1 MADPI
6 RDRLY
11 SKLRE
16 VLGNENT
23 SALIEM
29 LTPDRD
35 QLATK
40 ADIDRLDQRMEKFEG
55 HLGDFQLATKG
66 DIDRLDRRMEKF
78 EGHLWDFH
86 GALRGQTRIF
96 ATMTVTAM
104 LGVGTLVLG
113 AVALMI

>member
-1 MADPI
+1 LTDPI

-40 ADIDRLDQRMEKFEG
+40 GDIDRLDQ
-55 HLGDFQLATKG
+55 
-66 DIDRLDRRMEKF
+66 RMEKF

-86 GALRGQTRIF
+86 GALRGQTRIV
-96 ATMTVTAM
+96 ATITVTAM